1 MFSLSEVLGKVADV
15 FNPIE
20 KLVDNLHTSTEE
32 KLTLKNQLVSMQNEV
47 AKGQML
53 LLGKALDLESEALKA
68 KQAIIVAEAQSQSWI
83 ANNWRPITML
93 NFVAITTLH
102 ALGYINMDADMSA
115 KYFSLVE
122 IGLGGYVM
130 GRTLEKVAPA
140 IAQVVKK

>member
-1 MFSLSEVLGKVADV
+1 
-15 FNPIE
+15 
-20 KLVDNLHTSTEE
+20 
-32 KLTLKNQLVSMQNEV
+32 
-47 AKGQML
+47 
-53 LLGKALDLESEALKA
+53 
-68 KQAIIVAEAQSQSWI
+68 
-83 ANNWRPITML
+83 ML

-102 ALGYINMDADMSA
+102 ALGYITMDADMSA